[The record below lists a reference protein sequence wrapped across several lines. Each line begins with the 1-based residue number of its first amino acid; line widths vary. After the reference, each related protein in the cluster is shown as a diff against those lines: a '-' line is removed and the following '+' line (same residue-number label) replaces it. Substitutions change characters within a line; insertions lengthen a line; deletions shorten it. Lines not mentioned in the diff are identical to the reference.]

1 MTYKKPDS
9 KDIVPVLE
17 NNTDIEESDSNDT
30 ENNLSEFDNEPPD
43 TSSNQMI
50 PVSEEVIEDAYK
62 KLNEI
67 FVKNE
72 LALIYNNMLDVGKYL
87 VKLFYNNDYEKANK
101 RIYANDESMT
111 KLIKRFEEDKKYGN
125 APSRSWLYNAVSMAR
140 DNNLYEN
147 QKLLSTYGKLGHS
160 HKIILLS
167 VKNIVKKN
175 EIIAKAIDGDG
186 NCCTVA
192 KFNDIIKETK
202 SLKSN
207 NPKNKE
213 ILTEDIPLDQEITED
228 KLKDITKEKLF
239 SLISNTT
246 QFKSEAEDKINI
258 YTKNIEILKN
268 EMKKYPGLKAIFN
281 LE

>member
-1 MTYKKPDS
+1 MTHKKPDGNDITPESENNTDVVVSDS
-9 KDIVPVLE
+9 KDIVPVY
-17 NNTDIEESDSNDT
+17 D
-30 ENNLSEFDNEPPD
+30 
-43 TSSNQMI
+43 
-50 PVSEEVIEDAYK
+50 EVIEDAYR

-72 LALIYNNMLDVGKYL
+72 LALIYNNMLDAGKYL
-87 VKLFYNNDYEKANK
+87 VKLFYDNDYEKAK
-101 RIYANDESMT
+101 KKISANTTDESMT
-111 KLIKRFEEDKKYGN
+111 KLIKRFEEDNKYGN
-125 APSRSWLYNAVSMAR
+125 APSRSWLYNAVGMAR

-147 QKLLSTYGKLGHS
+147 QKLLSIYGKLGHS

-167 VKNIVKKN
+167 VKNIDKKN
-175 EIIAKAIDGDG
+175 QIIAKAIDDDG

-207 NPKNKE
+207 KSKKNDL
-213 ILTEDIPLDQEITED
+213 IEDISLNEEITED

-239 SLISNTT
+239 LLISDAT

-258 YTKNIEILKN
+258 YTKNIAILKN
-268 EMKKYPGLKAIFN
+268 EMKKYPGLKEIFN